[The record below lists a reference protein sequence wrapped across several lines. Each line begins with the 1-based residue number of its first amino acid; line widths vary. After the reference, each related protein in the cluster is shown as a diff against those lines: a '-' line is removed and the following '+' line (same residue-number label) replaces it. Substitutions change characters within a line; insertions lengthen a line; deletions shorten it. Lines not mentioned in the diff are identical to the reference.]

1 MATEE
6 MKAMRL
12 EAFLNRAYKLDS
24 RIRRP
29 SKGEYYSLTRAEE
42 KGNPQKELNL
52 LKERIEQAV
61 EIFLKQDIEYQ
72 TQESLQILLS
82 LNAQAKNS
90 NDIVSVIERGLI
102 ITEQFK

>member
-6 MKAMRL
+6 MKAMGL
-12 EAFLNRAYKLDS
+12 EAFLNRAYKLDR

-42 KGNPQKELNL
+42 KGNPQKELKT
-52 LKERIEQAV
+52 LKGRIEQAI
-61 EIFLKQDIEYQ
+61 EIFFKQDIEYQ

>member
-6 MKAMRL
+6 MKAMSL
-12 EAFLNRAYKLDS
+12 EAFLNRAYKLDR

-42 KGNPQKELNL
+42 KGNPQEELNL
-52 LKERIEQAV
+52 LKGRIEQAV
-61 EIFLKQDIEYQ
+61 EIFFKQEIEYQ

-90 NDIVSVIERGLI
+90 NDIVSVIKRGLI
-102 ITEQFK
+102 ITEKFK